1 MPERLRR
8 WTAGILCALFAAGSL
23 CCSTAAIGTSAT
35 SAALMD
41 VDSGR
46 VLYVSNA
53 SARMK
58 IASTTKVMTALV
70 AIEQSNLSDVVT
82 VKKSETGVEGTSMY
96 LKPGEHLTLETLLYG
111 LLLCSGNDAA
121 VAIADHVGGSREK
134 FVALMNHRAKL
145 LGMKNTSFANPN
157 GLDDPKH
164 YSTALDMAKLA
175 CAAMKNETL
184 TRIVSTKSV
193 TVGGRTMHNHNKLLS
208 YMDGCLGLKT
218 GFTKSAG
225 RTLVSCAVRN
235 GQRLAAV
242 TLQDGNDW
250 ADHQLLY
257 EYGFTTYP
265 AKTAV
270 SMGQQV
276 GQVPTAEK
284 PSVSIP
290 LIASE
295 TVRWPAAKGEKL
307 TVRLE
312 KPESLN
318 LRGNPGDAAGYA
330 LVLLNGKEVRRVKL
344 LRGETPL
351 PKLPDSAV
359 LFHSLQ
365 KELNHQSED

>member
-8 WTAGILCALFAAGSL
+8 WAAGILCALFAVGSL
-23 CCSTAAIGTSAT
+23 CCSTAAVGTSAT

-41 VDSGR
+41 VESGR
-46 VLYVSNA
+46 VLYASNA
-53 SARMK
+53 NARMK
-58 IASTTKVMTALV
+58 IASTTKIMTALV
-70 AIEQSNLSDVVT
+70 AIEQGNLSDVIT
-82 VKKSETGVEGTSMY
+82 VKRSETGVEGTSMY

-121 VAIADHVGGSREK
+121 VAIADHIGGSREK
-134 FVALMNHRAKL
+134 FVALMNQRAKSL
-145 LGMKNTSFANPN
+145 DMKNTSFANPN
-157 GLDDPKH
+157 GLDNPKH

-184 TRIVSTKSV
+184 ARIVSTKSV

-208 YMDGCLGLKT
+208 YMDGCIGLKT

-250 ADHQLLY
+250 ADHQQLY
-257 EYGFTTYP
+257 EFGFATYP
-265 AKTAV
+265 AKAAV
-270 SMGQQV
+270 FMGQCV
-276 GQVPTAEK
+276 GQARVEQN
-284 PSVSIP
+284 PSVRIP

-295 TVRWPAAKGEKL
+295 TVMWPTAKDEKL
-307 TVRLE
+307 SVRLE
-312 KPESLN
+312 APKSLN
-318 LRGNPGDAAGYA
+318 VTGNPGDAAGYA
-330 LVLLNGKEVRRVKL
+330 AILLNGKEVRRIKL

-351 PKLPDSAV
+351 PEFPSPAA
-359 LFHSLQ
+359 LFHGLQ
-365 KELNHQSED
+365 KELMNQSEE

>member
-1 MPERLRR
+1 MPGRLRR
-8 WTAGILCALFAAGSL
+8 WTAGIFCALFALGAL
-23 CCSTAAIGTSAT
+23 RCSSAAVGTSAT
-35 SAALMD
+35 SAVLMD

-46 VLYVSNA
+46 VLYASNA

-58 IASTTKVMTALV
+58 IASTTKIMTALV
-70 AIEQSNLSDVVT
+70 AIEQGDLSDVIT

-111 LLLCSGNDAA
+111 LMLCSGNDAA

-134 FVALMNHRAKL
+134 FVALMNQRAKA
-145 LGMKNTSFANPN
+145 LGMRDTSFANPN

-184 TRIVSTKSV
+184 ARIVSTKSV
-193 TVGGRTMHNHNKLLS
+193 TVGGRAMHNHNKLLR

-250 ADHQLLY
+250 ADHQQLY
-257 EYGFTTYP
+257 EYGFAAYP

-270 SMGQQV
+270 TMGKPA
-276 GQVPTAEK
+276 GQTAVAGT
-284 PSVSIP
+284 PGVSIP
-290 LIASE
+290 LLAAE
-295 TVRWPAAKGEKL
+295 TVRWPVARGEKL

-312 KPESLN
+312 KPAAIP
-318 LRGNPGDAAGYA
+318 LRGTPGQPVGVA
-330 LVLLNGKEVRRVKL
+330 VIFLNGKPVRRAKL
-344 LRGETPL
+344 LRGEAPL
-351 PKLPDSAV
+351 PKLPDSAA
-359 LFHSLQ
+359 LFHELQ
-365 KELNHQSED
+365 QKLNHQSED

>member
-1 MPERLRR
+1 MPRRLRR
-8 WTAGILCALFAAGSL
+8 WVAGLLCALLAAGSL
-23 CCSTAAIGTSAT
+23 CRFTAAVGTSAT

-41 VDSGR
+41 VESGR
-46 VLYVSNA
+46 VLYAGNA

-58 IASTTKVMTALV
+58 IASTTKIMTALV
-70 AIEQSNLSDVVT
+70 AIERGDLSDTVT
-82 VKKSETGVEGTSMY
+82 IKKSETGIEGTSMY
-96 LKPGEHLTLETLLYG
+96 LKPGERLPLETLLYG

-121 VAIADHVGGSREK
+121 VAIADYIGGSREK
-134 FVALMNHRAKL
+134 FVALMNQRARA
-145 LGMKNTSFANPN
+145 LGMTNTSFANPN

-184 TRIVSTKSV
+184 VRIVSTKSV
-193 TVGGRTMHNHNKLLS
+193 TVSGRTMHNHNKLLS

-235 GQRLAAV
+235 GQRLVAV

-250 ADHQLLY
+250 ADHQQLY
-257 EYGFTTYP
+257 EYGFTAYP

-270 SMGQQV
+270 SMGGQV
-276 GQVPTAEK
+276 GQAPARGK
-284 PSVSIP
+284 PSILIP
-290 LIASE
+290 LVAAD
-295 TVRWPAAKGEKL
+295 TVRWPTAKGEKL

-312 KPESLN
+312 KPESLD
-318 LRGNPGDAAGYA
+318 LKGSPGSEVGYA
-330 LVLLNGKEVRRVKL
+330 EILLNGKEVRRVKL

-351 PKLPDSAV
+351 PKLPTSAA

-365 KELNHQSED
+365 KDLKTLSEG